1 LAQQLYAVD
10 KAISEARRR
19 LIHDHVD
26 HCLDLATNDGS
37 GARSPRALKE
47 FKAISRYL

>member
-1 LAQQLYAVD
+1 MTK
-10 KAISEARRR
+10 KAIGEAKRQ

-26 HCLDLATNDGS
+26 HCLEVAANGS
-37 GARSPRALKE
+37 SKQTRTVVAE